1 MDDCRGRKA
10 KMNCDTPEI
19 TNLFKGDSVL
29 ILDEKLEGE
38 DPLKIKKFLVRSLI
52 REEVK
57 GWVNASDV
65 DVSVETLW

>member
-10 KMNCDTPEI
+10 KMKGDTPEI
-19 TNLFKGDSVL
+19 TNLFRDDSVV

-38 DPLKIKKFLVRSLI
+38 EPFIIKKFLVRSLI

-65 DVSVETLW
+65 SNETLW